1 MTQTLF
7 ILGTVPFIV
16 LGFAHGVYTLIEER
30 RPFRLTPHKPEVR
43 EAMKSSTIA
52 IHPSTNMWRG
62 WLGFNYSHSVG
73 AMTFGLIYL
82 ILASTDFTVITGN
95 PMLLWL
101 PVVVSGL
108 FVVMA
113 WRYWFFIPLTGISMG
128 FACFAAGVVFAI
140 VG

>member
-7 ILGTVPFIV
+7 ILGSLPFIV

-52 IHPSTNMWRG
+52 IHPTTNMWRG

-73 AMTFGLIYL
+73 AVAFGLIYF
-82 ILASTDFTVITGN
+82 ILAQSEFETLAGN
-95 PMLLWL
+95 PLLLWL
-101 PVVVSGL
+101 PVVVSGS
-108 FVVMA
+108 FVLMA
-113 WRYWFFIPLTGISMG
+113 WRYWFIIPLVGTALG
-128 FACFAAGVVFAI
+128 FVCFAAGTGLVF
-140 VG
+140 GG